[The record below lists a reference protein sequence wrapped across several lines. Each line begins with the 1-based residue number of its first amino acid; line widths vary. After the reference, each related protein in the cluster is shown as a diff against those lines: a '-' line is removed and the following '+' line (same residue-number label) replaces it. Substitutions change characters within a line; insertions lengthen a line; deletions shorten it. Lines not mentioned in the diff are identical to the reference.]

1 MYFFALDSPNPVY
14 LNVRSPLYEK
24 ESSKPKPN
32 PESEAASPLSL
43 LLVNKQVA
51 DEAFP
56 VLLGTRTFVVTNTPF
71 EPDLSVTESLM
82 AIGTPKLG
90 LIRKMTFEINYCC
103 TDHTGKWPVVFREIL
118 AALPAGRKLD
128 LLKVIITDE
137 MKPSVDDTSY
147 SDHWVDGLFQ
157 LLQPL
162 KDWKTVKKV
171 VFYGDLYQDYCGSLE
186 RYIMGIENSVVDED
200 TE

>member
-1 MYFFALDSPNPVY
+1 MYYFVLDNPIPVH
-14 LNVRSPLYEK
+14 LNARSPIYEK
-24 ESSKPKPN
+24 ASSKPKPS

-43 LLVNKQVA
+43 LLVNKQVSE
-51 DEAFP
+51 EAFP

-71 EPDLSVTESLM
+71 EPDLNVTESLM

-90 LIRKMTFEINYCC
+90 LIRKMTFDINYCC

-118 AALPAGRKLD
+118 AALPANRKLD

-137 MKPSVDDTSY
+137 MKQSVDDTHY
-147 SDHWVDGLFQ
+147 PGHWIDGLFQ

-162 KDWKTVKKV
+162 KAWKIIKTVE
-171 VFYGDLYQDYCGSLE
+171 FSGDLYQDYCGSME
-186 RYIMGIENSVVDED
+186 RSIMGIEDPVVDED
-200 TE
+200 TD